1 MQARR
6 FSEAARYLESLDPPG
21 YTAAYAF
28 EHGIP
33 RTRHMLERMGG
44 APVVVQR
51 CVLVTGSKGKGS
63 TVTLIA
69 QALAAAGYRVGAYTG
84 PHLHSPVERFA
95 FSRGRAGL
103 RDMPPS
109 VFVELT
115 DAVRAIVE
123 TWDRPDLGM
132 PTRFEAY
139 TAMAYRWFE
148 RERAD
153 IAIMEIGIGGRLDAV
168 NLSEPMVSVITNIS
182 LEHTQMLG
190 ATHAAIAA
198 EKAGILRASGI
209 GVAAAQSDEGARAL
223 RAAAAAIGAPLRFAE
238 DRWACQPRTVTIEP
252 GDIEQTF
259 VTRAW
264 EEPLAIPLLGT
275 YQLQNAAAALC
286 ALDAL
291 RERGF
296 ARLTPQAIRAGFA
309 RARWPARFE
318 VLHHTPLVIADGAHT
333 PYSMEQLGK
342 SLRLYFDG
350 RLIRVVVGVLRDKDA
365 RNILRAVAGFADE
378 VILTEPDYH
387 RAVPAAQLAAM
398 WAETAGDRPASV
410 VIPPAS
416 AIRDALRL
424 ARSNEIVVVTGSLH
438 LAADV
443 LTVLAPAG
451 VRRRPHSSPSSPL

>member
-1 MQARR
+1 MQSRR
-6 FSEAARYLESLDPPG
+6 YSEAARYLESLDPPG

-33 RTRHMLERMGG
+33 RARHMLERLGG
-44 APVVVQR
+44 GPGIVQR

-84 PHLHSPVERFA
+84 PHLHRPTERFA

-103 RDMPPS
+103 RDMPSS

-115 DAVRAIVE
+115 GAVRGIVE

-153 IAIMEIGIGGRLDAV
+153 IAVMEIGIGGRLDAV

-190 ATHAAIAA
+190 ATHAAIAT
-198 EKAGILRASGI
+198 EKSGIMRAAGI
-209 GVAAAQSDEGARAL
+209 GVSAAQSDEGARAL
-223 RAAAAAIGAPLRFAE
+223 REAAAAIGAPLRFAE
-238 DRWACQPRTVTIEP
+238 ERWACHTRAVTVEP
-252 GDIEQTF
+252 GRIEQTF

-264 EEPLAIPLLGT
+264 DEPLAIPLLGA

-296 ARLTPQAIRAGFA
+296 SRLTPAAIRAGFA

-318 VLHHTPLVIADGAHT
+318 VLHHAPLVIADGAHT

-350 RLIRVVVGVLRDKDA
+350 RRIRVVVGVLRDKDA
-365 RNILRAVAGFADE
+365 RNILRALAGFADD
-378 VILTEPDYH
+378 VILTEPRYH
-387 RAVPAAQLAAM
+387 RAIPVAQLAAL
-398 WAETAGDRPASV
+398 WAETTDGRPATGV
-410 VIPPAS
+410 VPPAS
-416 AIRDALRL
+416 AIRDALSF
-424 ARSNEIVVVTGSLH
+424 AGSNEIVVVTGSLH

-443 LTVLAPAG
+443 MTVLGPAS
-451 VRRRPHSSPSSPL
+451 VRS

>member
-33 RTRHMLERMGG
+33 RTRHMLERLGG
-44 APVVVQR
+44 APGIVQR

-84 PHLHSPVERFA
+84 PHLHRPVERFA

-103 RDMPPS
+103 RDMSQS
-109 VFVELT
+109 VFVDLT
-115 DAVRAIVE
+115 SAVRAIVE

-153 IAIMEIGIGGRLDAV
+153 IAVMEIGIGGRLDAV

-198 EKAGILRASGI
+198 EKSGIMRAAGI
-209 GVAAAQSDEGARAL
+209 GVAAAQSEEGARAL

-238 DRWACQPRTVTIEP
+238 DRWACQTRAVTVEP
-252 GDIEQTF
+252 GRVEQTF

-264 EEPLAIPLLGT
+264 EEPLAIPLLGA

-296 ARLTPQAIRAGFA
+296 ARLTPSAIRVGFA
-309 RARWPARFE
+309 RARWP
-318 VLHHTPLVIADGAHT
+318 
-333 PYSMEQLGK
+333 GK

-350 RLIRVVVGVLRDKDA
+350 RRIRVVVGVLRDKDA
-365 RNILRAVAGFADE
+365 RNILRAVAGFADD
-378 VILTEPDYH
+378 VILTEPRYH
-387 RAVPAAQLAAM
+387 RAIPVAQMTAM
-398 WAETAGDRPASV
+398 WAETAGDRPATV

-416 AIRDALRL
+416 AIREALRL
-424 ARSNEIVVVTGSLH
+424 AGSSEIVVVTGSRH

-451 VRRRPHSSPSSPL
+451 ARN